1 VILTLLLAF
10 GLSSEPALVELFSSE
25 GCSSCPSAESLWRT
39 RASADPSLVLLEF
52 HVDYWNSLGWT
63 DPFSSPDFSARQD
76 RYAGWRG
83 RTQVFTPQAVVD
95 GQYSLVGS
103 DAEGADDAIRHA
115 RGSPKQPLIVEVHGN
130 KVSIS
135 SAAAPTGELWV
146 AVTEAGL
153 ESVVTRGEN
162 QGRTLKHAPVVRAFH
177 QLGAIARGPLA
188 RETSLG
194 VVPGWRSDNL
204 RVVAAIQDP
213 ASGHIL
219 ALGATK

>member
-25 GCSSCPSAESLWRT
+25 GCSSCPPAESLWRT
-39 RASADPSLVLLEF
+39 RTSTDPSLIVLEF

-76 RYAGWRG
+76 RYAEWRG

-95 GQYSLVGS
+95 GRYSFVGS
-103 DAEGADDAIRHA
+103 DAERADDAVGRA
-115 RGSPKQPLIVEVHGN
+115 RGSAKQKLIVEVRGN

-135 SAAAPTGELWV
+135 AAAAPAGELWV
-146 AVTEAGL
+146 AVTETGL

-162 QGRTLKHAPVVRAFH
+162 QGRTLRHAPVVRAFH
-177 QLGAIARGPLA
+177 QLGAIARGPLS

-194 VVPGWRSDNL
+194 GAPGWRSEDL
-204 RVVAAIQDP
+204 RVVAAVQDP
-213 ASGHIL
+213 ASGNIL
-219 ALGATK
+219 ALGASK